1 MMKDLVFSLLR
12 RGTIKKKKK
21 RMSVLTT
28 SVQQYTRGF
37 SQYIGARKGSIFF
50 FLIEKTVI
58 KEVKMSLQKI
68 LRNLH

>member
-1 MMKDLVFSLLR
+1 
-12 RGTIKKKKK
+12 
-21 RMSVLTT
+21 MSVLTT